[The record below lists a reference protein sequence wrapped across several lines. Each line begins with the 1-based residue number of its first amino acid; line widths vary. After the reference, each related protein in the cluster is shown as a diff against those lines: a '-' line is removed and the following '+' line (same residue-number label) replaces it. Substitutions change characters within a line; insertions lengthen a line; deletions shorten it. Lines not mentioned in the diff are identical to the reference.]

1 MNFKSIQTEIDASY
15 LYQILAEN
23 EEDETVKEIFT
34 EMSDIEKGHAISF
47 LKNKGLTEK
56 DLPKPSFR
64 ARTMNKLGKIL
75 GYDFIL
81 GSLLE
86 TEKNL
91 AKGISNARKNTKTE
105 VSISDTA
112 HVQILQ
118 NILNKEN
125 KAPSTGFSRFE
136 KRHRS
141 VGGNALRAAVLGAN
155 DGLLS
160 TFSLVMGVAG
170 AAVESQTVLLTGI
183 AGLLAGSLSM
193 ALGEWI
199 SVKSSQEL
207 YENQMEIEMEE
218 LNENP
223 EGEKREIILIYQ
235 AKGIPKDEATEMAE
249 KIMTNKKQAH
259 QFLVKEE
266 LGINAEELKGS
277 ASEAAFASFF
287 MFAIGAILPVFPYV
301 FWEGNL
307 AVYISAGASV
317 IGLFFIGSVI
327 TLFTGKSILYSGFR
341 MVIFG
346 LLAAS
351 ITFGIGKWIGV
362 SVAG

>member
-1 MNFKSIQTEIDASY
+1 
-15 LYQILAEN
+15 
-23 EEDETVKEIFT
+23 
-34 EMSDIEKGHAISF
+34 
-47 LKNKGLTEK
+47 
-56 DLPKPSFR
+56 
-64 ARTMNKLGKIL
+64 
-75 GYDFIL
+75 
-81 GSLLE
+81 
-86 TEKNL
+86 
-91 AKGISNARKNTKTE
+91 
-105 VSISDTA
+105 
-112 HVQILQ
+112 
-118 NILNKEN
+118 
-125 KAPSTGFSRFE
+125 
-136 KRHRS
+136 
-141 VGGNALRAAVLGAN
+141 
-155 DGLLS
+155 
-160 TFSLVMGVAG
+160 MGVAG

-235 AKGIPKDEATEMAE
+235 AKGIPKEEATEMAE

-277 ASEAAFASFF
+277 AWEAAIASFL
-287 MFAIGAILPVFPYV
+287 MFAVGAILPVFPYMI
-301 FWEGNL
+301 WDGHSAL
-307 AVYISAGASV
+307 YISIGASV
-317 IGLFFIGSVI
+317 LGLFFIGSFI

-341 MVIFG
+341 MVLFG
-346 LLAAS
+346 LLASA
-351 ITFGIGKWIGV
+351 ITYGIGKWIGV